1 MIGES
6 HDLAEEFPEFR
17 EKIDQMRRSD
27 PQFAE
32 VYDDYRKVNKA
43 VVRAGLRRTVHS
55 DVYTTQLKRERVAQK
70 DQLYAMLRS

>member
-6 HDLAEEFPEFR
+6 HDLAEDFPEFSDR
-17 EKIDQMRRSD
+17 IAELRRSD
-27 PQFAE
+27 PHFAR
-32 VYDDYRKVNKA
+32 VYDDYREVNKE

-55 DVYTTQLKRERVAQK
+55 DLYTQALKRTRLAQK